1 VVKERKIICIVCPLA
16 CNVNVTLNNEGAVL
30 NITGNQCKEGQ
41 KYAVS
46 ECQFPGRVLTTTV
59 LIENHERRLLP
70 VRSDRPIP
78 KDKLMDCICF
88 LAPARVKAPVK
99 MGQVI
104 ASNIAGTGANMISSD
119 ELSVQKK

>member
-1 VVKERKIICIVCPLA
+1 MTKERNIICIVCPLA
-16 CNVNVTLNNEGAVL
+16 CNIKVTLDNEGTVL
-30 NITGNQCKEGQ
+30 IIAGNQCKEGQ

-46 ECQFPGRVLTTTV
+46 ECKFPGRVLTTTV

-78 KDKLMDCICF
+78 KDKLIECACR
-88 LAPARVKAPVK
+88 LVPTRVKPPVK

-104 ASNIAGTGANMISSD
+104 MTNIAGTGANMISSD
-119 ELSVQKK
+119 ELSI